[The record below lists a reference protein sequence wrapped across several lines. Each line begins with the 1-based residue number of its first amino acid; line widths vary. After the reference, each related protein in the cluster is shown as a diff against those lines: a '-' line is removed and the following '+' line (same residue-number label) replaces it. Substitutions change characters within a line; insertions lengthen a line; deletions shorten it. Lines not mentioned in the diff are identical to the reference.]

1 MLHILM
7 TAVNAIVPIVLLIRL
22 GYVLRQWGM
31 LSDQFV
37 KNGGALVFN
46 VLLPVMLFVNIYEI
60 GSVSDVDWA
69 AVLFCVGAVVA
80 LFLLGIPTALLG
92 TREPLRKGVLWQ
104 CVFRSNYNIIG
115 LPLAAALGG
124 EEALAFAAIVAALV
138 VPLYNVFAVISL
150 CVFVSPEEGKK
161 PSVRKILV
169 DILKNPLI
177 IAAIA
182 GAACLVVRAL
192 ENRVFGS
199 VVFSLKDDLKFLYSP
214 LNSLKTMAT
223 PLALV
228 VLGGQF
234 KFSLVKGMF
243 REIAVGTAMRLV
255 IAPVLGLATAL
266 LLDKLCNLS
275 ICDPVTVPGILC
287 VLGSP
292 VAVSSA
298 VMASQMGN
306 DEQLA
311 AQLVVWTSIGSMFTV
326 FALVCGLMGMGLL
339 SI

>member
-1 MLHILM
+1 MLPILM
-7 TAVNAIVPIVLLIRL
+7 TAVNAIVPIVLLILL
-22 GYVLRQWGM
+22 GYFLRQWGM
-31 LSDQFV
+31 LSDRFV
-37 KNGGALVFN
+37 KDGGALVFKI
-46 VLLPVMLFVNIYEI
+46 LLPVLLFVNIYEI
-60 GSVSDVDWA
+60 QSVTDVDWA

-80 LFLLGIPTALLG
+80 LFLLGIPTAALG
-92 TREPLRKGVLWQ
+92 TKDPLRKGVLWQ

-124 EEALAFAAIVAALV
+124 EEAMAFAAIVSAFV
-138 VPLYNVFAVISL
+138 VPLYNVFAVIAL
-150 CVFVSPEEGKK
+150 CVYVSPEEGKK
-161 PSVRKILV
+161 PSFRKILL

-177 IAAIA
+177 VAAILGVICLGIRA
-182 GAACLVVRAL
+182 VQNAA
-192 ENRVFGS
+192 FGN
-199 VVFSLKDDLKFLYSP
+199 VVFSLKRDLKFLYSP

-243 REIAVGTAMRLV
+243 REIAVGTALRLV
-255 IAPVLGLATAL
+255 AAPVLGLAAAI
-266 LLDKLCNLS
+266 LLDKICNLS

-326 FALVCGLMGMGLL
+326 FALVCGLMGMGFL

>member
-7 TAVNAIVPIVLLIRL
+7 TAVNAVVPIVLLILL
-22 GYVLRQWGM
+22 GYLLRQWGM
-31 LSDQFV
+31 LSDLFV
-37 KNGGALVFN
+37 KNGGALVFK
-46 VLLPVMLFVNIYEI
+46 VLLPVLLFVNIYEI
-60 GSVSDVDWA
+60 GSLADVDWA

-80 LFLLGIPTALLG
+80 LFLLGIPTAALG
-92 TREPLRKGVLWQ
+92 TKDPLRKGVLWQ

-150 CVFVSPEEGKK
+150 CVYVSPGEGKK
-161 PSVRKILV
+161 PSVKKILL

-177 IAAIA
+177 IAAIV
-182 GAACLVVRAL
+182 GAVCLGIRAWQ
-192 ENRVFGS
+192 NAAFGT
-199 VVFSLKDDLKFLYSP
+199 VVFSLKEDMKFLYSP

-234 KFSLVKGMF
+234 KFSMVKGMF
-243 REIAVGTAMRLV
+243 REIAVGTAVRL
-255 IAPVLGLATAL
+255 ILAPVLGFAAAL
-266 LLDKLCNLS
+266 LLDRVCGLS

-306 DEQLA
+306 DAQLA

-326 FALVCGLMGMGLL
+326 FALVCVLMGMGLL
-339 SI
+339 TV

>member
-7 TAVNAIVPIVLLIRL
+7 TAVNAVCPIVLLILL
-22 GYVLRQWGM
+22 GYFLRQKG
-31 LSDQFV
+31 LVNDAFV
-37 KNGGALVFN
+37 KCGSSLVFKI
-46 VLLPVMLFVNIYEI
+46 LLPALMFINVYDI
-60 GSVSDVDWA
+60 GDLAQVEWNAVIFCVA
-69 AVLFCVGAVVA
+69 AVTA
-80 LFLLGIPTALLG
+80 LFLLGIPVAAIG
-92 TREPLRKGVLWQ
+92 TRDPLRKGVIWQ

-124 EEALAFAAIVAALV
+124 NDALTFASIVAALV
-138 VPLYNVFAVISL
+138 VPLYNVFAVIAL
-150 CVFVSPEEGKK
+150 CVYASPAEGKK
-161 PSVRKILV
+161 PSVKKIIV

-177 IAAIA
+177 IAAVA
-182 GAACLVVRAL
+182 GAVCLCIRAL
-192 ENRVFGS
+192 EKAIFGS
-199 VVFSLKDDLKFLYSP
+199 VVFTLSGNLKFLYSP

-234 KFSLVKGMF
+234 RFSLVKGMF
-243 REIAVGTAMRLV
+243 REIAVSTVARLLA
-255 IAPVLGLATAL
+255 APALGLLIAMA
-266 LLDKLCNLS
+266 LDKIWGLG

-326 FALVCGLMGMGLL
+326 FGFVCALMATGFLA
-339 SI
+339 I

>member
-7 TAVNAIVPIVLLIRL
+7 TAVNAIVPIVLLILL
-22 GYVLRQWGM
+22 GYLLRQWGM
-31 LSDQFV
+31 LSDLFV
-37 KNGGALVFN
+37 KNGGALVFK
-46 VLLPVMLFVNIYEI
+46 VLLPVLLFVNIYEI
-60 GSVSDVDWA
+60 GDLAEVDWA
-69 AVLFCVGAVVA
+69 AVIFCVGAVVA
-80 LFLLGIPTALLG
+80 LFLLGIPAAALG
-92 TREPLRKGVLWQ
+92 TKDPLRKGVLWQ

-150 CVFVSPEEGKK
+150 CVYVSPEEGKK
-161 PSVRKILV
+161 PSVKKILL

-177 IAAIA
+177 IAAIV
-182 GAACLVVRAL
+182 GAVCLGIRAA
-192 ENRVFGS
+192 ENAIFGS
-199 VVFSLKDDLKFLYSP
+199 VVFSLKEDLKFLYSP
-214 LNSLKTMAT
+214 LNSLKSMAT

-234 KFSLVKGMF
+234 RFSLVKGMF
-243 REIAVGTAMRLV
+243 REIAVGTVVRLV
-255 IAPVLGLATAL
+255 VAPVLGLVIAL
-266 LLDKLCNLS
+266 ALDRFCHLS
-275 ICDPVTVPGILC
+275 ICNPVTVPGILC
-287 VLGSP
+287 VLGAP

-339 SI
+339 SV